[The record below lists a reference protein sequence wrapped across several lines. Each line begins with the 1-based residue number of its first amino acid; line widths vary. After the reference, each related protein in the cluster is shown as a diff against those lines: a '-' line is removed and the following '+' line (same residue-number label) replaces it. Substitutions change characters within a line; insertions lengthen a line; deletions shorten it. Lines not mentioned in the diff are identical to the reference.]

1 MSETPSDAPGTD
13 DADVGSDSERER
25 EHESR
30 VGAASEPVDR
40 EVGTG
45 GEDVPLR
52 TRLARNPRPALAW
65 TAVLALILALQA
77 GALFE
82 FLLVTTESV
91 LGAALRGFLGVF
103 GGGGGTAV
111 NASNATNATANVT
124 GRAPGSGVVAQVA
137 AETLLDPAIE
147 FARSIPRLLSRETIP
162 NQGWQASEN
171 GPWQGTF
178 PTNFGAESGLS
189 PALAWGLRLFL
200 IFAYVFV
207 LLAWVWRGY
216 DLFVEHYRYAD
227 WTPRDDVIR
236 RLRTHRW
243 GQFGMIIV
251 IAFLTLATFAP
262 AASPT
267 TYDQNVLSPYEHSL
281 KYYDEGAGEV
291 VEIPVGQANLD
302 TASRGNQ
309 GSNIGPLSYD
319 QYGRF
324 HPFGTMNNPGAD
336 LFTFMAFGARVSLFV
351 GLLAI
356 GISSF
361 LATLFGLLTAYY
373 KGMVDLSVVV
383 VSDSIQSIPA
393 ILLLI
398 LLSVVFADHWLS
410 SIYDGGF
417 LIATILGVVY
427 FPGLWRAVRGP
438 AFQVSEQEWVDAAR
452 SYGQRPTR
460 TMRKHMLP
468 YILGYLLI
476 YGSLTIGGVIITTS
490 ALSFLGIGINPPTPE
505 WGRAVDQGRNY
516 VTTQSWHIAFIPG
529 IMIVLVVTA
538 FNAMGDGIRD
548 AIDPQSDTGEGA
560 ATEAAAATGGG
571 G

>member
-1 MSETPSDAPGTD
+1 MSETPSDADAPGTD
-13 DADVGSDSERER
+13 ADP
-25 EHESR
+25 
-30 VGAASEPVDR
+30 AAGPEPGD
-40 EVGTG
+40 
-45 GEDVPLR
+45 EDVPLR
-52 TRLARNPRPALAW
+52 TRLARNPRPALTW
-65 TAVLALILALQA
+65 TAVLVLIVALQA

-82 FLLVTTESV
+82 FLAVTTESV
-91 LGAALRGFLGVF
+91 LGAVVRGFLGTF
-103 GGGGGTAV
+103 GGGAPA
-111 NASNATNATANVT
+111 NATVNATNATTNAT
-124 GRAPGSGVVAQVA
+124 ASGGGGVVGRLA
-137 AETLLDPAIE
+137 AETLFDPLIE

-162 NQGWQASEN
+162 NQGWRISEN
-171 GPWQGTF
+171 GPWRGTF
-178 PTNFGAESGLS
+178 PTNLGTETGLP
-189 PALAWGLRLFL
+189 PALAWGLRVVL
-200 IFAYVFV
+200 IYAYVFV
-207 LLAWVWRGY
+207 LLAWLWRGY
-216 DLFVEHYRYAD
+216 DRFVEHYRYAD
-227 WTPRDDVIR
+227 WTPRDDVVR
-236 RLRTHRW
+236 RLRGHRW
-243 GQFGMIIV
+243 GQFGMVVV

-262 AASPT
+262 AVSPT
-267 TYDQNVLSPYEHSL
+267 TYEQNVLSPYEHTL
-281 KYYDEGAGEV
+281 KYYDEGASEV

-309 GSNIGPLSYD
+309 GANVGPLTYD
-319 QYGRF
+319 RYGRF

-351 GLLAI
+351 SLLAI
-356 GISSF
+356 GISGF

-383 VSDSIQSIPA
+383 VSDSIQVIPV

-398 LLSVVFADHWLS
+398 LVSVVFADHWIS

-417 LIATILGVVY
+417 LIGASLGVVY

-452 SYGQRPTR
+452 SYGQRSTQ

-476 YGSLTIGGVIITTS
+476 YGSLTIGGVIITTA

-529 IMIVLVVTA
+529 VLIVLVVTA

-548 AIDPQSDTGEGA
+548 AIDPQSDTGDA
-560 ATEAAAATGGG
+560 ATEAAAAGGG

>member
-1 MSETPSDAPGTD
+1 MSETPPDAPGTD
-13 DADVGSDSERER
+13 DESEA
-25 EHESR
+25 EHG
-30 VGAASEPVDR
+30 VAAASERVDADATA
-40 EVGTG
+40 E

-65 TAVLALILALQA
+65 TAVLALLLALQA
-77 GALFE
+77 GALLE
-82 FLLVTTESV
+82 FLAVTTESV
-91 LGAALRGFLGVF
+91 LGAVVRGVLGTF
-103 GGGGGTAV
+103 GGGAP
-111 NASNATNATANVT
+111 ANATNATANAT
-124 GRAPGSGVVAQVA
+124 AGGGSGGVVGRLA
-137 AETLLDPAIE
+137 AETLLDPLIE
-147 FARSIPRLLSRETIP
+147 FTRSVPRLLSRETIP
-162 NQGWQASEN
+162 NQGWSTDGGLN

-189 PALAWGLRLFL
+189 PALAWGLRVFL
-200 IFAYVFV
+200 IYAYVFV
-207 LLAWVWRGY
+207 LLAWLWRGY
-216 DLFVEHYRYAD
+216 ELFVEHYRYAD
-227 WTPRDDVIR
+227 WTPRDDVVR
-236 RLRTHRW
+236 RLRGHRW
-243 GQFGMIIV
+243 GQFGLVIV
-251 IAFLTLATFAP
+251 VLFLTLATFAP
-262 AASPT
+262 AISPT
-267 TYDQNVLSPYEHSL
+267 TYEQNVLSPYENTL

-309 GSNIGPLSYD
+309 GANVGPLSYD

-373 KGMVDLSVVV
+373 KGLVDLSVVV
-383 VSDSIQSIPA
+383 VSDSIQTIPA

-417 LIATILGVVY
+417 LIACILGVVY

-452 SYGQRPTR
+452 SYGQRSTQ

-529 IMIVLVVTA
+529 VLIVLVVTA

-560 ATEAAAATGGG
+560 ATEAAAAGGG

>member
-1 MSETPSDAPGTD
+1 MSETPPDAPGTD
-13 DADVGSDSERER
+13 TADRPATRTETEDE
-25 EHESR
+25 
-30 VGAASEPVDR
+30 
-40 EVGTG
+40 
-45 GEDVPLR
+45 GEDAPLR
-52 TRLARNPRPALAW
+52 ARLARNPRPALAW
-65 TAVLALILALQA
+65 TAVLALLLALQA
-77 GALFE
+77 GALLE
-82 FLLVTTESV
+82 FLAVTAESV
-91 LGAALRGFLGVF
+91 LGALVRGVLGTF
-103 GGGGGTAV
+103 GGGVSA
-111 NASNATNATANVT
+111 NATNATA
-124 GRAPGSGVVAQVA
+124 GGGGGGGVVGRLA
-137 AETLLDPAIE
+137 AETLFDPLVE
-147 FARSIPRLLSRETIP
+147 FARSVPRLLSRETIP
-162 NQGWQASEN
+162 NQGWQASAG
-171 GPWQGTF
+171 GPWKGTF
-178 PTNFGAESGLS
+178 PTNFGTEFGVS
-189 PALAWGLRLFL
+189 PALAWGLRALL
-200 IFAYVFV
+200 VYVYVFA
-207 LLAWVWRGY
+207 LLVWLWRGY
-216 DLFVEHYRYAD
+216 RLFVEHYRYAD
-227 WTPRDDVIR
+227 WTPRDDVVR
-236 RLRTHRW
+236 RLRDHRW
-243 GQFGMIIV
+243 GQFGMVIV
-251 IAFLTLATFAP
+251 ILFLTLAAFAP
-262 AASPT
+262 AVSPT
-267 TYDQNVLSPYEHSL
+267 TYDQNVLNPYEENL
-281 KYYDEGAGEV
+281 RYFDEGTGEV
-291 VEIPVGQANLD
+291 TEIPVGQANLE
-302 TASRGNQ
+302 TASRGNTDN
-309 GSNIGPLSYD
+309 NIGPLSYD
-319 QYGRF
+319 RYGRF

-373 KGMVDLSVVV
+373 KGLVDLSVVV
-383 VSDSIQSIPA
+383 VSDSIQTIPA

-417 LIATILGVVY
+417 LIACILGIVY

-452 SYGQRPTR
+452 SYGQRSTQ

-516 VTTQSWHIAFIPG
+516 VTTASWHIAFIPG
-529 IMIVLVVTA
+529 VMIVLVVTA

-560 ATEAAAATGGG
+560 ATEAAAAGGG